1 MKDLNLLEENI
12 LATMMKEQYLIL
24 DGNLEPKHF
33 TIGEN
38 IRLLEAFRSI
48 RRKGMTV
55 DIVTLSQS
63 EPETFGGLTK
73 VTRLQSLGNIKRF
86 DEYSQILIDNWR
98 EREKKTVL
106 NLAVQENWDVS
117 TITEKLFEIM
127 EDTKTQSYTQS
138 EILLNYIEKPFIKT
152 DTSVSDGFGLTDA
165 DKMIR
170 SIAPGKLTVI
180 GARPSMGKSDVM
192 LQVARHHA
200 KKNVLPIIFS
210 LEMTKEELTERNIAA
225 EGNINRYKFEDLE
238 GRLSEDQKNKWMNL
252 IGEVSQQEMI
262 IFDKPAIKIEE
273 IRLETRKIA
282 KSNPDKEII
291 VLIDYLTLIGNIS
304 DANEPRLATGKV
316 TRELKVMA
324 KEFKCPVVC
333 LAQLNRG
340 VEMRQDKRP
349 LLSDLRESGSIEE
362 DADCVIFIYRDEYYD
377 QESEAKGLMEL
388 IVAKQRGGAR
398 GTVITGYKPETGK
411 LININWGRN

>member
-12 LATMMKEQYLIL
+12 LGTMMKEQYLIL

-63 EPETFGGLTK
+63 EPEAFGGLTK

-98 EREKKTVL
+98 EREKNQVL
-106 NLAVQENWDVS
+106 NLALQEGWDIS
-117 TITEKLFEIM
+117 TITEKMFEIM
-127 EDTKTQSYTQS
+127 ADVKTERKYLS
-138 EILLNYIEKPFIKT
+138 ESLVNFAEKPFYKT
-152 DTSVSDGFGLTDA
+152 NTEINDGFGLADA

-170 SIAPGKLTVI
+170 SIAKGKLTII

-192 LQVARHHA
+192 LQIARHHA
-200 KKNVLPIIFS
+200 KKQFLPIIFS
-210 LEMTKEELTERNIAA
+210 LEMIEEELTQRVIAA

-238 GRLSEDQKNKWMNL
+238 GRLSEDQKKNWMNL
-252 IGEVSQQEMI
+252 IGQVSQQEMI
-262 IFDKPAIKIEE
+262 IFDKPAMTIEE

-282 KSNPDKEII
+282 KENPDREVI

-304 DANEPRLATGKV
+304 NAENPRLATGRV
-316 TRELKVMA
+316 TRELKVMS
-324 KEFKCPVVC
+324 KEFNCPVVC

-362 DADCVIFIYRDEYYD
+362 DADCVIFIYRDDYYD
-377 QESEAKGLMEL
+377 PESEAKGMMEL

-398 GTVITGYKPETGK
+398 GTVIAAYKKETGR
-411 LININWGRN
+411 LINIDWGQN